1 MPLAALE
8 NAFSSANCDVLK
20 SAEKPTPL
28 GVRLGALELSAWGF
42 PSPAG
47 WKTEITL
54 CNGLW
59 FHVLGNRW
67 RTHLFGNDALP

>member
-42 PSPAG
+42 PSPAS
-47 WKTEITL
+47 WKTETL
-54 CNGLW
+54 SAMGYG
-59 FHVLGNRW
+59 FM
-67 RTHLFGNDALP
+67 F